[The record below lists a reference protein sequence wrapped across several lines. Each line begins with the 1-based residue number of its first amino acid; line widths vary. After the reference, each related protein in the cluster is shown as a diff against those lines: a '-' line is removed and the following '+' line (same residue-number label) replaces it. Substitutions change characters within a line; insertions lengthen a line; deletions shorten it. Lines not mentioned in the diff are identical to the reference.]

1 VIEGGSCANLVGLLL
16 PVHSSSRKRVVK
28 VKVVRLLLVVGLAAS
43 AAGAS
48 YYFWPFGQRE
58 APRVYP
64 GIVEIQEIRLGSK
77 VGGRVESVR
86 VLEGEFAAKDQILV
100 TFEAPELHTQRDQ
113 AKARLELAIADYE
126 KAKAGPRV
134 EEKAAAKEALDA
146 AIAHHKMLVAGPRE
160 EEKREA
166 RSLLQAA
173 EADFTLAKEEFDRE
187 QRLVGTSSR
196 TNYDTAKANRLR
208 TQRQFERSKAHL
220 DMLLAGTRVE
230 EIEQSEAEVRRL
242 KAQYDLLLAGT
253 RKEDIAMAAAKME
266 EARGKLQEYDA
277 MLAETVVR
285 APDKVFLE
293 VVSVRKGDL
302 VPPNQPILRALLARD
317 LWVRL
322 YIPETDMWRI
332 KKGAKV
338 QVTLDGSPEV
348 FEGSVMQISSIS
360 EFTPRNVQSADERRH
375 QVFGVKIQV
384 PDPKGVFKAGMA
396 ANVTFERAE
405 PLASSPEQ
413 GRAPQ

>member
-1 VIEGGSCANLVGLLL
+1 
-16 PVHSSSRKRVVK
+16 VK
-28 VKVVRLLLVVGLAAS
+28 VKIVRLLLLVGLAAS

-58 APRVYP
+58 GPRVYP

-86 VLEGEFAAKDQILV
+86 VLEGEFAVKDQILV

-146 AIAHHKMLVAGPRE
+146 ASAHHKMLVAGPRE

-302 VPPNQPILRALLARD
+302 IPPNQPILRALLARD

-396 ANVTFERAE
+396 ANVTFNRLE
-405 PLASSPEQ
+405 PAASSPEE